1 MKQMVKLGLV
11 LLVCLSLVACG
22 QEEKKGNDDVE
33 VLKIGILQYAQHP
46 ALDQAN
52 EGFVQALADQ
62 GFVDGDNIQI
72 DFQNAQGNQ
81 ATTETIAD
89 KLVND
94 GNDLIYAIATPAAQ
108 ALAQKTQDI
117 PVVISAVT
125 DPKNAGLVE
134 SNEAPGGNITGV
146 SDLTPVA
153 EQIALMQELTPE
165 AKTVAIMYTNSED
178 NSRFQAELAKV
189 AIEAAGLEWIEA
201 TVSDIS
207 QIQQVTESL
216 VGKADVIYIPT
227 DNLMAEGIATITMVA
242 TNQGIPVIVG
252 EPSMVLGGG
261 LATDGID
268 YYNVGYLAGL
278 QAAKILRGEATPAT
292 MPIEYLGKEDREI
305 VINKEV
311 VEALGIIVPEALLD
325 KVVEAK

>member
-1 MKQMVKLGLV
+1 MKRMVKLGLV

-22 QEEKKGNDDVE
+22 QEEKKVDNDV
-33 VLKIGILQYAQHP
+33 VVKVGILQYAQHP
-46 ALDQAN
+46 ALDKAN

-62 GFVDGDNIQI
+62 GFVDGDNIKI

-94 GNDLIYAIATPAAQ
+94 GNALIYAIATPAAQ
-108 ALAQKTQDI
+108 AVAQKTQDI
-117 PVVISAVT
+117 PVVVSAVT
-125 DPKNAGLVE
+125 NPENAGLVD

-153 EQIALMQELTPE
+153 EQIALMQELLPD

-178 NSRFQAELAKV
+178 NSRFQADLAKV
-189 AIEAAGLEWIEA
+189 AVEAAGLEWIEA

-216 VGKADVIYIPT
+216 VGKVDVIYIPT

-242 TNQGIPVIVG
+242 TNHGIPCIVG
-252 EPSMVLGGG
+252 EPSMVMGGG

-311 VEALGIIVPEALLD
+311 VEALGIIVPDSLLD
-325 KVVEAK
+325 KVVEEQ

>member
-1 MKQMVKLGLV
+1 MKRMVKLGLV

-22 QEEKKGNDDVE
+22 QEEKKVDNDV
-33 VLKIGILQYAQHP
+33 VVKVGILQYAQHP
-46 ALDQAN
+46 ALDKAN

-62 GFVDGDNIQI
+62 GFVDGDNIKI

-94 GNDLIYAIATPAAQ
+94 GNALIYAIATPAAQ
-108 ALAQKTQDI
+108 AVAQKTQDI
-117 PVVISAVT
+117 PVVVSAVT
-125 DPKNAGLVE
+125 NPENAGLVD

-153 EQIALMQELTPE
+153 EQIALMQELLPN

-178 NSRFQAELAKV
+178 NSRFQADLAKV
-189 AIEAAGLEWIEA
+189 AVEAAGLEWIEA

-216 VGKADVIYIPT
+216 VGKVDVIYIPT

-242 TNQGIPVIVG
+242 TNHGIPCIVG
-252 EPSMVLGGG
+252 EPSMVMGGG

-311 VEALGIIVPEALLD
+311 VEALGIIVPDSLLD
-325 KVVEAK
+325 KVVEEQ

>member
-1 MKQMVKLGLV
+1 MKRMVKLGFV
-11 LLVCLSLVACG
+11 LLVCFSLVACG
-22 QEEKKGNDDVE
+22 QEAKKGKDDVE

-62 GFVDGDNIQI
+62 GFVNGENIKI

-108 ALAQKTQDI
+108 AVAQKTQDI
-117 PVVISAVT
+117 PVVVSAVT
-125 DPKNAGLVE
+125 NPENAGLVD

-153 EQIALMQELTPE
+153 EQIALLQELLPD
-165 AKTVAIMYTNSED
+165 AKRVAIMYTNAED
-178 NSRFQAELAKV
+178 NSRFQAELAKT

-216 VGKADVIYIPT
+216 VGKVDVIYIPT

-242 TNQGIPVIVG
+242 TDKGIPCIVG
-252 EPSMVLGGG
+252 EPSMVAGGG

-292 MPIEYLGKEDREI
+292 MPIEYLGNEDREI

-311 VEALGIIVPEALLD
+311 ADELGIVIPDFLLD
-325 KVVEAK
+325 KVIEAK